1 MGQTYQIEYVQAGA
15 DDLRAIRAFD
25 VRQVLTAIDQVL
37 THNPKAVSKRRIKR
51 MLQPF
56 WSQFRLRV
64 GDFRVYY
71 DVDDA
76 VLVVKVLRVL
86 AKGTGPTP
94 QEPP

>member
-1 MGQTYQIEYVQAGA
+1 MGQAYQIQYAQAAA
-15 DDLRAIRAFD
+15 DDLRAMRAFD
-25 VRQVLTAIDQVL
+25 ARRVLTAIEQYL
-37 THNPKAVSKRRIKR
+37 THNPKAISKRRIKR

-64 GDFRVYY
+64 GSFRVYY
-71 DVDDA
+71 DVDDTA
-76 VLVVKVLRVL
+76 LVVNVLRVL